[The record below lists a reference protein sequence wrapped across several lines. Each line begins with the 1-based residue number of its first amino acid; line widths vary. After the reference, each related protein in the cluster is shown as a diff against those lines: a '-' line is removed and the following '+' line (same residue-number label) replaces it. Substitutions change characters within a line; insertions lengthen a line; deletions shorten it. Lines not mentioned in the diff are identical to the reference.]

1 MQYSSLTEIKKE
13 KERESDTYRKKEK
26 RPWHEILNEK
36 PRDNFSSI
44 YLINFLTVYEN
55 FVHSKL
61 AQPSLWN

>member
-13 KERESDTYRKKEK
+13 KERENDAYRKKE

>member
-1 MQYSSLTEIKKE
+1 MNKTMQYSSLAEIKKE
-13 KERESDTYRKKEK
+13 KERRRKMHIVRKK

-55 FVHSKL
+55 FS
-61 AQPSLWN
+61 SF